1 MELDLESAIAAAD
14 HAIASHSGRHL
25 SDIETEILKGAWNG
39 LTYDQIA
46 DAAGYSDSYVRRNV
60 GVKFWRVLSQSLGE
74 TVSKTSFRESL
85 RRYLHQQQNQEQ
97 RTALQDKTFQDA
109 GLQATEPDAGGESTA
124 YAVASSVPTDKVRS
138 DEIVPPSSYVERPPI
153 EQICFESLMQPGALV
168 RIKAPALMGKTQ
180 LMEYTLDRLAAQDV
194 RTAVLSFELADRQV
208 HFSNLDRF
216 LRWFCINLSLE
227 LGVPNAIDDYW
238 DEAGVGSK
246 VSCTNYIEGY
256 LLASSDTDSAQANQ
270 HPLVLCLDDVDLL
283 FPYPE
288 IYADVFGLL
297 RSWHEKARRRKRWKK
312 LRLCIVHATD
322 VYIQLNI
329 NQSPFNVGVPL
340 ELPEFTLPQILAL
353 AQQHGVS
360 ADVDLTPLIDWVGGH
375 PYLLELVFGALKRSG
390 QTLAELLQTAPT
402 EAGIFAHHLREHWL
416 GVRDNPDLVQ
426 TLRQVMSV
434 SHPVQIESV
443 QAYPLQRMGLIRLQG
458 NQAEPRC
465 RLYRSYLMAQLAATP
480 KRANEL

>member
-1 MELDLESAIAAAD
+1 MELDLERAIAAAD
-14 HAIASHSGRHL
+14 HALASHSGRHL

-39 LTYDQIA
+39 LTYDEIA
-46 DAAGYSDSYVRRNV
+46 DASGYSDSYVRRNV
-60 GVKFWRVLSQSLGE
+60 GVKLWRVLSQALGE

-85 RRYLHQQQNQEQ
+85 RRYLEQQQIHQQQEHNQGPTVSE
-97 RTALQDKTFQDA
+97 A
-109 GLQATEPDAGGESTA
+109 ESG
-124 YAVASSVPTDKVRS
+124 VAEKPTISAISNVAMDS
-138 DEIVPPSSYVERPPI
+138 DDMVPPPSYVERPPV
-153 EQICFESLMQPGALV
+153 EQTCFEALMQPGALV

-180 LMEYTLDRLAAQDV
+180 LMEYTLDRLVVQDV

-246 VSCTNYIEGY
+246 VSCTNYVEGY
-256 LLASSDTDSAQANQ
+256 LLAASDPALAQSNQ

-283 FPYPE
+283 FPYPN
-288 IYADVFGLL
+288 IYADFFGLL
-297 RSWHEKARRRKRWKK
+297 RSWHEKARRRKRWQK

-340 ELPEFTLPQILAL
+340 ELPEFTPDQILAL

-375 PYLLELVFGALKRSG
+375 PYLLELAFDALNRPG
-390 QTLAELLQTAPT
+390 QTLDSLLQTAPT
-402 EAGIFAHHLREHWL
+402 ESGIFAHHLREHWL
-416 GVRDNPDLVQ
+416 GVRDNPALVY
-426 TLRQVMSV
+426 TLRQVMS
-434 SHPVQIESV
+434 SANPVQIESV
-443 QAYPLQRMGLIRLQG
+443 HAYPLQRMGLIRLQG

-465 RLYRSYLMAQLAATP
+465 RLYRSYLMTQLSTIP
-480 KRANEL
+480 KRVRES